1 MILKEFLRL
10 KKVQMI
16 SKYLAQFIIVMSV
29 LSTLAT
35 FMVPRAYIP
44 YILIF
49 QVILIISAIILLIYT
64 RKQYKKAKSNY
75 ERLLKK

>member
-1 MILKEFLRL
+1 
-10 KKVQMI
+10 MI

-35 FMVPRAYIP
+35 FMVPRAYIT
-44 YILIF
+44 YILVF